1 MSGVFGLAES
11 VLLLLA
17 SAAAVVAVLG
27 IAVSRDVY
35 AQLIYGSI
43 ASGGALV
50 ALVAA
55 VIIEEGASIATAQC
69 LVLLLLMVPSS
80 AIATHR
86 IAALVRDR
94 ERSSRPPTPGA
105 DR

>member
-1 MSGVFGLAES
+1 MSVVFGVAEGA
-11 VLLLLA
+11 LLLLA
-17 SAAAVVAVLG
+17 AAAAIVSVLG
-27 IAVSRDVY
+27 IAASRDVY
-35 AQLIYGSI
+35 AQLIFGSI

-50 ALVAA
+50 ALVSA

-69 LVLLLLMVPSS
+69 IVLLLLMVPSS

-94 ERSSRPPTPGA
+94 DRSSPLPGA
-105 DR
+105 DQ

>member
-1 MSGVFGLAES
+1 MSGVLALAEI
-11 VLLLLA
+11 VLLLVA
-17 SAAAVVAVLG
+17 AAAAVVAVVG
-27 IAVSRDVY
+27 IAASRDVY

-55 VIIEEGASIATAQC
+55 VILEQGASIVTLQC
-69 LVLLLLMVPSS
+69 IVLLVLMVPSS

-86 IAALVRDR
+86 IAALVR
-94 ERSSRPPTPGA
+94 ERSSPPPARGV
-105 DR
+105 DP

>member
-1 MSGVFGLAES
+1 MSGVFGLAEGA
-11 VLLLLA
+11 LLLAA
-17 SAAAVVAVLG
+17 SAAAIVAVLG
-27 IAVSRDVY
+27 IAASRDVY

-55 VIIEEGASIATAQC
+55 VIIEEGASIVTAQC
-69 LVLLLLMVPSS
+69 IVLLLLMVPSS

-94 ERSSRPPTPGA
+94 DRSLPPQTPGA
-105 DR
+105 GR